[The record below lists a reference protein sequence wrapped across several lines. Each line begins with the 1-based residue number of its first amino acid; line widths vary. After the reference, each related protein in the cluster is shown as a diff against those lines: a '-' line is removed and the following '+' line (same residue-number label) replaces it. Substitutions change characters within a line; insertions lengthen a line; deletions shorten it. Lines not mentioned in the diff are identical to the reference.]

1 MSKPNYRVVI
11 SFDGERKTY
20 TARVPELAHCTAE
33 GATRAEAMSQLEQ
46 ELEAILAGLAS
57 QGKLPP
63 PAIDD
68 VGGSGELTVKVSK
81 GLHRELLWQAASEGV
96 EVGQLAGEML
106 SSALEHRRSA
116 RPRRPQGRPAQRQPG
131 AARRQPRPAQRQPGA
146 STATT
151 GASTATTGA
160 DPTTVAP
167 GAGDRSK
174 GAAPR
179 HCWTTAPTSSST
191 SATWKATRGAARP
204 LAMTDVA
211 KADPIEAD
219 AVAVPAL
226 ALVTIAAPTEADPA
240 PAAAAA
246 VVVTTVPPAATPS
259 AAASLTARPLRGR
272 H

>member
-106 SSALEHRRSA
+106 SSALEHRRNA
-116 RPRRPQGRPAQRQPG
+116 RPRRPQDGQHSDNRGQHSDNRGQYGDNRGRSYDGGARRGGPQQGGRSPALLDDRAHFIEYVRNLEGDARRGPAPRDDRRGEGRP
-131 AARRQPRPAQRQPGA
+131 
-146 STATT
+146 
-151 GASTATTGA
+151 
-160 DPTTVAP
+160 D
-167 GAGDRSK
+167 
-174 GAAPR
+174 
-179 HCWTTAPTSSST
+179 
-191 SATWKATRGAARP
+191 
-204 LAMTDVA
+204 
-211 KADPIEAD
+211 
-219 AVAVPAL
+219 
-226 ALVTIAAPTEADPA
+226 
-240 PAAAAA
+240 
-246 VVVTTVPPAATPS
+246 
-259 AAASLTARPLRGR
+259 RGR
-272 H
+272 RGGGPGPGPGHDRGPDRGRPSSGGGGGGSGGDHGAPSGNSERGS

>member
-116 RPRRPQGRPAQRQPG
+116 RPRRPQDGQHSDNRGQHSDNRGQYGDNRGQYGDNRGQYGDNRGRSYDGGARRGGPQQGGRSPALLDDRAHFIEYVRNLEGDARRGPAPRDDRRGEGRP
-131 AARRQPRPAQRQPGA
+131 
-146 STATT
+146 
-151 GASTATTGA
+151 
-160 DPTTVAP
+160 D
-167 GAGDRSK
+167 
-174 GAAPR
+174 
-179 HCWTTAPTSSST
+179 
-191 SATWKATRGAARP
+191 
-204 LAMTDVA
+204 
-211 KADPIEAD
+211 
-219 AVAVPAL
+219 
-226 ALVTIAAPTEADPA
+226 
-240 PAAAAA
+240 
-246 VVVTTVPPAATPS
+246 
-259 AAASLTARPLRGR
+259 RGR
-272 H
+272 RGGGPGPGPGHDRGPDRGRPSSGGGGGSGGDHGAPSGNSERGS

>member
-106 SSALEHRRSA
+106 SSALEHRRNA
-116 RPRRPQGRPAQRQPG
+116 RPRRPQDGQHSDNRGQYGDNRGQHGDNRGQYGDNRGQYGDNRGRSYDGGARRGGPQQGGRSPALLDDRAHFIEYVRNLEGDARRGPAPRDDRRGEGRP
-131 AARRQPRPAQRQPGA
+131 
-146 STATT
+146 
-151 GASTATTGA
+151 
-160 DPTTVAP
+160 D
-167 GAGDRSK
+167 
-174 GAAPR
+174 
-179 HCWTTAPTSSST
+179 
-191 SATWKATRGAARP
+191 
-204 LAMTDVA
+204 
-211 KADPIEAD
+211 
-219 AVAVPAL
+219 
-226 ALVTIAAPTEADPA
+226 
-240 PAAAAA
+240 
-246 VVVTTVPPAATPS
+246 
-259 AAASLTARPLRGR
+259 RGR
-272 H
+272 RGGGPGPGPGHDRGPDRGRPSSGGGGGSGGDHGAPSGNSERGS